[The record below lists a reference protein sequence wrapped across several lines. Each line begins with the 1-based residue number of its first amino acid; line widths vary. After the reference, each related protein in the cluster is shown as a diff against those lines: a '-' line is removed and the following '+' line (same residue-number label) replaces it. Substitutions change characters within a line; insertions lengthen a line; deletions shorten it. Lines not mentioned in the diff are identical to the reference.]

1 LAVICLVIG
10 LSSVTVLRAQYGK
23 KGTQSKGP
31 RALGLLEMFP
41 SGQTRL
47 RPICI
52 MIDGRFYDA
61 GIYKADPVPMA
72 LETGTVYEAERNGQS
87 QGLFTIKNVLQNEAK
102 KTFVAEGTW
111 LPAGAEAPKSTS
123 LKAET
128 KPKEEE
134 DEKPPVLRRPG
145 SEPPKQE
152 NPKPAENKP
161 SSTST
166 QPDDDDRP
174 RLHKPANETN
184 PSATSSTATSS
195 PVESS
200 GQASS
205 DADENDPNRPH
216 LRRGVPSSSSK
227 SAAAPAAS
235 EHPAGTKSPKA
246 GDQKN
251 SSVSTSAKNETQLL
265 PAISDAGGPEP
276 RPYTYDATP
285 KEIEGFRNKVLA
297 LAGQDLVKQAK
308 QLEPDLTATPAPR
321 SVRTGKASTKPAT
334 VQPVWDDVDL
344 KVFDVATSNEPILIL
359 SATGHL
365 PGRAKPTNSESSSP
379 TEFFVTEVAHSDLYG
394 ELRSL
399 FSAVTD
405 DRTLDVTPKYK
416 LIDVVDAD
424 GDGRGELLFRRT
436 SDQGNSFVV
445 YRVGADRLW
454 PLYEGTPQ

>member
-1 LAVICLVIG
+1 FGGSAEIPKITAPAFCSFLYDSRNPRASMVQPGVSALGKKNRTTFLPRKSLSETSCPFSSGKVNSGALSLVFMATPLRTWLYRRAGLAVICLVIG

-31 RALGLLEMFP
+31 RALGLLEMYS

-72 LETGTVYEAERNGQS
+72 LETGTVYEAERNGES

-111 LPAGAEAPKSTS
+111 LPVGAEAPKSTS
-123 LKAET
+123 MKAET

-134 DEKPPVLRRPG
+134 DEKPPVRRRPG

-174 RLHKPANETN
+174 RLHKPANDAN
-184 PSATSSTATSS
+184 PTATSSTATSS
-195 PVESS
+195 PAESNPPRA
-200 GQASS
+200 G
-205 DADENDPNRPH
+205 DTNENDPNRPH
-216 LRRGVPSSSSK
+216 LRRGLPSSPSK
-227 SAAAPAAS
+227 SAAAPAPS
-235 EHPAGTKSPKA
+235 DQPAGTKSPKA

-276 RPYTYDATP
+276 RPYTYDVTP
-285 KEIEGFRNKVLA
+285 KEMEGFRNKVLA

-321 SVRTGKASTKPAT
+321 SVRTGKAST
-334 VQPVWDDVDL
+334 
-344 KVFDVATSNEPILIL
+344 
-359 SATGHL
+359 
-365 PGRAKPTNSESSSP
+365 
-379 TEFFVTEVAHSDLYG
+379 
-394 ELRSL
+394 
-399 FSAVTD
+399 
-405 DRTLDVTPKYK
+405 
-416 LIDVVDAD
+416 
-424 GDGRGELLFRRT
+424 
-436 SDQGNSFVV
+436 
-445 YRVGADRLW
+445 
-454 PLYEGTPQ
+454 